1 MLRKPKKTINLPEV
15 ELKTPLLTKEEIEHG
30 AKLRVSRISR
40 EFLRGFR
47 FIKKYPRS
55 VTFFGSARFHEDNPH
70 YVQARTIARELSK
83 LGFAIVTG
91 GGPGI
96 MEAANRGA
104 KEAGGPSIGLSIRLP
119 KEQVLN
125 PYVTD
130 SVDFYYFFSRKV
142 ALSFSAEAYLYFPG
156 GYGTLDEFFEII
168 TLIQTK
174 KIPRVPVLLIGS
186 DFWRPLQCFIEETL
200 FEKHRT
206 ISPEDRTLFII
217 TDDNEKIIEIVK
229 NAPMRKE

>member
-1 MLRKPKKTINLPEV
+1 MLNKPQKTINIPET
-15 ELKTPLLTKEEIEHG
+15 ELKAAPLTKKEIEHG

-47 FIKKYPRS
+47 FIKKYPKS

-70 YVQARTIARELSK
+70 YIQARAIAHELAK
-83 LGFAIVTG
+83 LGFAVVTG

-104 KEAGGPSIGLSIRLP
+104 KEAGGASVGLNIRLP

-142 ALSFSAEAYLYFPG
+142 TLSFSAEAYLYFPG
-156 GYGTLDEFFEII
+156 GFGTLDEFFEII

-174 KIPRVPVLLIGS
+174 KIPKVPVLLVGS
-186 DFWRPLQCFIEETL
+186 DFWEPMRAFIEETL
-200 FEKHRT
+200 YEKHHT
-206 ISPEDRTLFII
+206 ISPEDRTLFTI

-229 NAPMRKE
+229 NAPMRDE